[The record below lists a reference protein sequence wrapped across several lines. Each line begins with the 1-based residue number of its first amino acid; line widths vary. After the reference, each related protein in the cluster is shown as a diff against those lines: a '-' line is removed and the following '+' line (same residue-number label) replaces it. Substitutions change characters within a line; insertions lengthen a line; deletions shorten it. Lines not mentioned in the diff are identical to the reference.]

1 MMINSA
7 TIQHVS
13 LEKPITIIDCP
24 GHPRL
29 VHLLRQSLAT
39 QSPRGVIFM
48 IDSASVKSD
57 LNAVANMVYSTL
69 LTLPKPVHVLF
80 VANKSDLFTALP
92 VGKVREL
99 LEREI
104 SSLKKTR
111 DDVMSDED
119 EERVTLGGDDFKFE
133 ELEDERVHVEWTRGS
148 TESRE
153 LAGILEWIAARVS

>member
-1 MMINSA
+1 MSINSA
-7 TIQHVS
+7 TLKHAS

-29 VHLLRQSLAT
+29 AHLLRQSLAT

-48 IDSASVKSD
+48 IDSASLKND
-57 LNAVANMVYSTL
+57 LNSVANMVYSTL
-69 LTLPKPVHVLF
+69 LSLPKPVYVLF

-104 SSLKKTR
+104 TSIKKTR
-111 DDVMSDED
+111 DDSMDED
-119 EERVTLGGDDFKFE
+119 EERNVLGGDDFNFD
-133 ELEDERVHVEWTRGS
+133 ELDDEKVHVEWTRGS
-148 TESRE
+148 IESRE
-153 LAGILEWIAARVS
+153 VAGILEWIATRIS